1 MSLSRSRALLLS
13 ALLAAGAAL
22 ATASEPL
29 TNTLTVHRIVGP
41 APGAPE
47 SSEPASSARPG
58 DVLEYVA
65 EFRNTGSSTA
75 RGLSAT
81 LPLPVGTEFLP
92 GSQHPADVRASVDGV
107 SFEALPLKRLVKQAD
122 GTVSEE
128 LVPAREYRYLRWP
141 ASDLAAGG
149 ALSVSAR
156 VTVATN
162 VGANVAANV
171 ATGGGAGAASSVVAG
186 GGVH

>member
-1 MSLSRSRALLLS
+1 MTLSRSRAFILL
-13 ALLAAGAAL
+13 AVLAAGAGL

-29 TNTLTVHRIVGP
+29 TNTLSVHRIVG
-41 APGAPE
+41 AATE
-47 SSEPASSARPG
+47 ASEPASTARPG

-92 GSQHPADVRASVDGV
+92 GSQHPADARASVDGV
-107 SFEALPLKRLVKQAD
+107 SFDALPLKRVVKQAD
-122 GTVSEE
+122 GTLREE

-141 ASDLAAGG
+141 AADLAAGG

-156 VTVATN
+156 VTIAP
-162 VGANVAANV
+162 
-171 ATGGGAGAASSVVAG
+171 AGEA
-186 GGVH
+186 H

>member
-1 MSLSRSRALLLS
+1 MNLSRSRGLILFAI
-13 ALLAAGAAL
+13 LAAGAGL

-29 TNTLTVHRIVGP
+29 TNTLSVHRIVGP
-41 APGAPE
+41 GATE
-47 SSEPASSARPG
+47 TSEPASVARPG

-92 GSQHPADVRASVDGV
+92 GSERPANARGSVDGV
-107 SFEALPLKRLVKQAD
+107 SFDTLPLKRMVKQAD
-122 GTVSEE
+122 GTLHEE
-128 LVPAREYRYLRWP
+128 LVPTREYRYLRWP
-141 ASDLAAGG
+141 ASDLAAGR

-156 VTVATN
+156 VTVAT
-162 VGANVAANV
+162 
-171 ATGGGAGAASSVVAG
+171 GGE
-186 GGVH
+186 VH

>member
-1 MSLSRSRALLLS
+1 MTLFLSRSHACLLF

-22 ATASEPL
+22 ATTSEPL
-29 TNTLTVHRIVGP
+29 TNTLAVHRIVGS
-41 APGAPE
+41 AAAE
-47 SSEPASSARPG
+47 TSEPASTARPG

-92 GSQHPADVRASVDGV
+92 GSQHPANARASVDGV
-107 SFEALPLKRLVKQAD
+107 SFDALPLKRVVKQAD
-122 GTVSEE
+122 GSLREE
-128 LVPAREYRYLRWP
+128 LVPTREYRYLRWP
-141 ASDLAAGG
+141 AADLAAGG

-156 VTVATN
+156 VTVAN
-162 VGANVAANV
+162 GSVA
-171 ATGGGAGAASSVVAG
+171 S
-186 GGVH
+186 GGVRSGGSASGTEVH